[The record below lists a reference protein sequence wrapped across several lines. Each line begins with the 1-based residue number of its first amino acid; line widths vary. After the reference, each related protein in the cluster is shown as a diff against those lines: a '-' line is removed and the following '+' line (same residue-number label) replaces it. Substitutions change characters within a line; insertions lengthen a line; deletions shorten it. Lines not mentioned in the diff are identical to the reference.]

1 MVILVAG
8 STSITAQSAETVP
21 SYQPAQSVSG
31 TIRLW
36 GHGSFKSDFMG
47 RLVAAWAQEFARY
60 QPGVRL
66 ENHMYGTSSAI
77 GALSLGA
84 ADIALLGEE
93 ISPAAAAEFR
103 RVKHYAPTEIDVAT
117 GSLDVNFF
125 DYAHV
130 VFVNKDNPLS
140 RLSLTQLDAIF
151 GTEHRRG
158 SRNIRTWDEL
168 GLGGEW
174 AKRRITPYSWK
185 DLDFSLF
192 VQAAVLGG
200 SHRWNPD
207 LREYAHIHRADG
219 SQYDAGQQIVDALA
233 ADKYGIAISSLR
245 YATPQVKPLALA
257 GSDGGTYYAATKENL
272 VAQSYPLTRIVPAF
286 VDRVPGRPLDPKV
299 REFLRYVLSSEGQAA
314 LVRETGYL
322 QLGAPAARAQR
333 AKLDITTSVAA
344 NASAQ
349 QSAPSPGPSCCHAE
363 RSERSE
369 RSRSAAGTLGSAS
382 GTLRIWSSEA
392 MRGIATRWRDGFHR
406 RFPSVALETRFL
418 GTDVAL
424 AALYTGSADV
434 ALVGR
439 DATANEIQA
448 FEWIHRYK
456 PTSIAVMRGSLGL
469 TEHSPALAI
478 LVQADNPLARLTLA
492 QLEAIFGTE
501 PRGGAPR
508 IRTWDQLGLGGVWKG
523 RTIEL
528 YGPDIY
534 SGTGRFFRH
543 VVMGDSRKFDWAR
556 MHEIGSSARIA
567 AALGAD
573 RFGLAI
579 SDVDHRSPRAKV
591 IALAGDEGGSF
602 LSPTPQTIVSGRYPL
617 ARTVYAVIDRPPD
630 RAAAPEVKDFLDF
643 ILSDSGQAEIANDG
657 GYLPLSP
664 LKGS

>member
-1 MVILVAG
+1 MRVGIRRPLTAIAVAG
-8 STSITAQSAETVP
+8 WLAYAGAPATVTAQPGDEYP
-21 SYQPAQSVSG
+21 HYQAAQSVSG

-47 RLVAAWAQEFARY
+47 RLVTAWAEDFARY

-84 ADIALLGEE
+84 ADVALLGEE
-93 ISPAAAAEFR
+93 ISPAAAAEFQ

-130 VFVNKDNPLS
+130 VFVHKDNPLS
-140 RLSLTQLDAIF
+140 QLNLTQLDAVF
-151 GTEHRRG
+151 GTDHRRG
-158 SRNIRTWDEL
+158 PRNIRTWGEL

-174 AKRRITPYSWK
+174 AQRRITPYSWK

-192 VQAAVLGG
+192 VQSAVLGG
-200 SHRWNPD
+200 SHRWNTD

-257 GSDGGTYYAATKENL
+257 ASEGGPYYAPTKENT
-272 VAQSYPLTRIVPAF
+272 VAPTYPLTRIIPAF
-286 VDRVPGRPLDPKV
+286 VDRAPGRPLDPKV

-322 QLGAPAARAQR
+322 QLGAAAARAQR
-333 AKLDITTSVAA
+333 EKLEATA
-344 NASAQ
+344 
-349 QSAPSPGPSCCHAE
+349 SCCHAE
-363 RSERSE
+363 PFDNAQGKLRAPELVE
-369 RSRSAAGTLGSAS
+369 GARSRSAAGTSAP

-392 MRGIATRWRDGFHR
+392 MRGIATRWRDAFHR

-424 AALYTGSADV
+424 AALYTGYADV
-434 ALVGR
+434 ALIGR
-439 DATANEIQA
+439 DATANEVQA

-456 PTSIAVMRGSLGL
+456 PTSVAVMRGSLGL
-469 TEHSPALAI
+469 AEHSPALA
-478 LVQADNPLARLTLA
+478 VVVRADNPLARLTLV

-508 IRTWDQLGLGGVWKG
+508 IRTWDQLGLGGFWKG

-528 YGPDIY
+528 YGPDVY

-543 VVMGDSRKFDWAR
+543 AVMGDSRKFDWSR
-556 MHEIGSSARIA
+556 MHELGSHPRIA
-567 AALGAD
+567 SPLRPD
-573 RFGLAI
+573 R
-579 SDVDHRSPRAKV
+579 V
-591 IALAGDEGGSF
+591 GGS
-602 LSPTPQTIVSGRYPL
+602 
-617 ARTVYAVIDRPPD
+617 
-630 RAAAPEVKDFLDF
+630 
-643 ILSDSGQAEIANDG
+643 
-657 GYLPLSP
+657 
-664 LKGS
+664 